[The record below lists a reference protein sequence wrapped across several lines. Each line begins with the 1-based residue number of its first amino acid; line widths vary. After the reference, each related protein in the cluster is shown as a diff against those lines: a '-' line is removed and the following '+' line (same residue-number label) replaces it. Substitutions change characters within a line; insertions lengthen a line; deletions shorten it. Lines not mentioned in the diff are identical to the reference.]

1 MVLYFFPKYTTLIL
15 QVVDAYYRKSL
26 ELKEEEKP
34 DVSDGQCEIEESE
47 EDEIPGG
54 DDEDREFVVQDI
66 INSVGGEEEEEED
79 GGSDEKAI
87 EPAASSE
94 LPLISSESDSSD

>member
-1 MVLYFFPKYTTLIL
+1 M

-34 DVSDGQCEIEESE
+34 DVSDDQCEIEESE

-54 DDEDREFVVQDI
+54 DDKDREFVVQDI

-79 GGSDEKAI
+79 GGIDEKAI
-87 EPAASSE
+87 EPAVPSE

>member
-1 MVLYFFPKYTTLIL
+1 MILNFFRNTTLLL

-87 EPAASSE
+87 EPAAPSE

>member
-1 MVLYFFPKYTTLIL
+1 M

-66 INSVGGEEEEEED
+66 INSDGGEEEEKEEEED
-79 GGSDEKAI
+79 GGIDDKAI
-87 EPAASSE
+87 EPAVPSE

>member
-1 MVLYFFPKYTTLIL
+1 M

-66 INSVGGEEEEEED
+66 INSVGGEEEEEEED

-87 EPAASSE
+87 EPAAPSE

>member
-1 MVLYFFPKYTTLIL
+1 MISIKLFPKYTTLL
-15 QVVDAYYRKSL
+15 QVVDAYYRKSV

-66 INSVGGEEEEEED
+66 INSVGGEEEED

-87 EPAASSE
+87 EPAAPSE